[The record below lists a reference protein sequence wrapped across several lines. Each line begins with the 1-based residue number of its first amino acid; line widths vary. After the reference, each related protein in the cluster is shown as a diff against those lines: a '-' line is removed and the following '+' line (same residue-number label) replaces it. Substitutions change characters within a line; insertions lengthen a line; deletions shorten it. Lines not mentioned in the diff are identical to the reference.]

1 MPWCPKCRNEYVE
14 GVTVCADCGCALVD
28 SPEEYSRA
36 ELEQGAQDKMQE
48 LVRFL
53 TANGVAGARM
63 EETELPEETLVT
75 VEEKE
80 LTRAERYK
88 TVFLKEWAKEHP
100 EEQEEK
106 MEAAPEEMAEAY
118 ETELQSGQQ
127 EGMARTETK
136 GLSGSP
142 VYENASQKAESFRS
156 GAWMLIFVGVAGLI
170 LLALAI
176 AGFLPVHLAGVSG
189 VLSGL
194 VMGALFVA
202 FLISGISSLK
212 TSRQLEGKAKEE
224 SDLREELLDW
234 CRTHLSAEQIDASI
248 EELPESEEERY
259 FRRTERIRSLI
270 VRDFMNLD
278 EAYLESFVD
287 EIYTEYFDAPEER

>member
-36 ELEQGAQDKMQE
+36 ELE

>member
-1 MPWCPKCRNEYVE
+1 
-14 GVTVCADCGCALVD
+14 
-28 SPEEYSRA
+28 
-36 ELEQGAQDKMQE
+36 
-48 LVRFL
+48 
-53 TANGVAGARM
+53 M

>member
-142 VYENASQKAESFRS
+142 IYENASQKAESFRS

-287 EIYTEYFDAPEER
+287 EIYTEYFDAPEEI

>member
-287 EIYTEYFDAPEER
+287 EIYTEYFDAPEEV

>member
-202 FLISGISSLK
+202 FLISGIYSLK

>member
-1 MPWCPKCRNEYVE
+1 
-14 GVTVCADCGCALVD
+14 
-28 SPEEYSRA
+28 
-36 ELEQGAQDKMQE
+36 
-48 LVRFL
+48 
-53 TANGVAGARM
+53 M

-287 EIYTEYFDAPEER
+287 EIYTEYFDAPEEI

>member
-194 VMGALFVA
+194 VMGALFVV

>member
-224 SDLREELLDW
+224 SDLEEELLDW

>member
-202 FLISGISSLK
+202 FLISGISSLR

-287 EIYTEYFDAPEER
+287 EIYTEYFDAPEEI

>member
-1 MPWCPKCRNEYVE
+1 
-14 GVTVCADCGCALVD
+14 
-28 SPEEYSRA
+28 
-36 ELEQGAQDKMQE
+36 
-48 LVRFL
+48 
-53 TANGVAGARM
+53 
-63 EETELPEETLVT
+63 
-75 VEEKE
+75 
-80 LTRAERYK
+80 
-88 TVFLKEWAKEHP
+88 
-100 EEQEEK
+100 
-106 MEAAPEEMAEAY
+106 
-118 ETELQSGQQ
+118 
-127 EGMARTETK
+127 
-136 GLSGSP
+136 
-142 VYENASQKAESFRS
+142 
-156 GAWMLIFVGVAGLI
+156 MLIFVGVAGLI

-176 AGFLPVHLAGVSG
+176 AGFLPVHRAGVSG

-202 FLISGISSLK
+202 FLISGIS
-212 TSRQLEGKAKEE
+212 SRQLEGKAKEE

>member
-259 FRRTERIRSLI
+259 FRWTERIRSLI

-287 EIYTEYFDAPEER
+287 EIYTEYFDAPEEI